1 MPDRTH
7 CDLLLFYRSS
17 IIGTLDP
24 VYLVLD
30 IGSGGSSS
38 TPIGSPQAL
47 PNRATPYGCS
57 CKHARNT
64 PAWQISI
71 LVTSQILCVLCPPT
85 ALHDCAH
92 EDEDAS
98 GEELSSDDEEEL
110 LVSAVEVKVPADF
123 ATNDLG
129 WVWRAVHVRTIR

>member
-1 MPDRTH
+1 MEVRAHANWEPAGFTQQSD
-7 CDLLLFYRSS
+7 S
-17 IIGTLDP
+17 IWVKLQARP
-24 VYLVLD
+24 EHASMAD
-30 IGSGGSSS
+30 INIEPFFAGS
-38 TPIGSPQAL
+38 L
-47 PNRATPYGCS
+47 
-57 CKHARNT
+57 
-64 PAWQISI
+64 

-129 WVWRAVHVRTIR
+129 WVWRAVHVRTIH